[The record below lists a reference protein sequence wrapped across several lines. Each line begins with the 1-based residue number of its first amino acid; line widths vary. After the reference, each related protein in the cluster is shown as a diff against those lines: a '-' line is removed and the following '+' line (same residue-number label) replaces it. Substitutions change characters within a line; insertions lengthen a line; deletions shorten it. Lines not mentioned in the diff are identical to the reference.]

1 MKKIINIILSCVFLL
16 SIFAVSGCA
25 KLDDKNIVL
34 KPVEWTRSAKILGL
48 KLSSDNFGVLV
59 TNNGDATVQ
68 VNFKADCYD
77 KGDFWLEAIDNVTVP
92 AIGAKQ
98 SFYVPMNPT
107 KKETEKI
114 KYSLIKQERSKFDV
128 LVPGID
134 EDNKSG
140 VIYNMDYAKEK
151 VAIANST
158 KNKLNCSAQ
167 VVYYDEAGEI
177 IYARSLF
184 EVTVPAG
191 EKVAAKFDMGRTPK
205 AYAKMDVLAAAAY
218 KK

>member
-98 SFYVPMNPT
+98 SVYVPMKPT

-151 VAIANST
+151 VAISNST

>member
-1 MKKIINIILSCVFLL
+1 MKKILTLFMSIVMLFT
-16 SIFAVSGCA
+16 IFAVSGCA

-98 SFYVPMNPT
+98 SVYVPMNPI

-128 LVPGID
+128 LVPGVD

-158 KNKLNCSAQ
+158 KK
-167 VVYYDEAGEI
+167 
-177 IYARSLF
+177 
-184 EVTVPAG
+184 
-191 EKVAAKFDMGRTPK
+191 
-205 AYAKMDVLAAAAY
+205 
-218 KK
+218 

>member
-1 MKKIINIILSCVFLL
+1 
-16 SIFAVSGCA
+16 
-25 KLDDKNIVL
+25 
-34 KPVEWTRSAKILGL
+34 
-48 KLSSDNFGVLV
+48 
-59 TNNGDATVQ
+59 
-68 VNFKADCYD
+68 
-77 KGDFWLEAIDNVTVP
+77 
-92 AIGAKQ
+92 
-98 SFYVPMNPT
+98 MNPT

-151 VAIANST
+151 VAISNST

-191 EKVAAKFDMGRTPK
+191 EKVAAKFDLGRTPK
-205 AYAKMDVLAAAAY
+205 AYAKMEVLAAAAY

>member
-98 SFYVPMNPT
+98 SVYVPMNPT

-158 KNKLNCSAQ
+158 KNKLNCFAQ

>member
-98 SFYVPMNPT
+98 SVYVPMNPT

-128 LVPGID
+128 LVPGVD

-151 VAIANST
+151 VAITNST

-205 AYAKMDVLAAAAY
+205 AYAKMDVLAAATY

>member
-1 MKKIINIILSCVFLL
+1 MKKLVNIIMSFVFLL
-16 SIFAVSGCA
+16 AVFAVSGCA

-34 KPVEWTRSAKILGL
+34 KSVEWTNSAKILGL
-48 KLSSDNFGVLV
+48 KLTSDNFGVLV

-77 KGDFWLEAIDNVTVP
+77 KGDFWLEAIENNTIT
-92 AIGAKQ
+92 ALGAKQ
-98 SFYVPMNPT
+98 SMYVPMNPA
-107 KKETEKI
+107 KRETENI
-114 KYSLIKQERSKFDV
+114 KYTLVKQERSKFDV

-151 VAIANST
+151 VAISNST

-191 EKVAAKFDMGRTPK
+191 EKVTAKFDMGRTPK

>member
-98 SFYVPMNPT
+98 SVYVPMNPT

-114 KYSLIKQERSKFDV
+114 KYVDSL
-128 LVPGID
+128 
-134 EDNKSG
+134 
-140 VIYNMDYAKEK
+140 
-151 VAIANST
+151 
-158 KNKLNCSAQ
+158 
-167 VVYYDEAGEI
+167 
-177 IYARSLF
+177 AR
-184 EVTVPAG
+184 
-191 EKVAAKFDMGRTPK
+191 
-205 AYAKMDVLAAAAY
+205 
-218 KK
+218 

>member
-48 KLSSDNFGVLV
+48 KLTSDNFGVLV

-98 SFYVPMNPT
+98 SVYVPMNPT

-114 KYSLIKQERSKFDV
+114 KYSLTKQERSKFDV

-151 VAIANST
+151 VAISNST

-205 AYAKMDVLAAAAY
+205 AYAKMEVLAAAAY

>member
-16 SIFAVSGCA
+16 SIFSVSGCA

-68 VNFKADCYD
+68 VKFKADCYD

-92 AIGAKQ
+92 AVGAKQ
-98 SFYVPMNPT
+98 SVYVPMNPT

-114 KYSLIKQERSKFDV
+114 KYSLIKQEHSQFDV

-151 VAIANST
+151 VAISNST

-191 EKVAAKFDMGRTPK
+191 EKVATKFDLGRTPK

>member
-98 SFYVPMNPT
+98 SVYVPMNPT

-128 LVPGID
+128 LVPGVD

-140 VIYNMDYAKEK
+140 VIYNLDYAKEK
-151 VAIANST
+151 VAISNST

-205 AYAKMDVLAAAAY
+205 AYAKMDVLAAATY

>member
-34 KPVEWTRSAKILGL
+34 KPVEWTNSAKILGL
-48 KLSSDNFGVLV
+48 KITNDNFGVLV
-59 TNNGDATVQ
+59 TNKGDATVQ

-77 KGDFWLEAIDNVTVP
+77 KGDFWLEAKENNIIP
-92 AIGAKQ
+92 ALGAKQ
-98 SFYVPMNPT
+98 SVYVPIKPA

-114 KYSLIKQERSKFDV
+114 KYTLVKQERSKFDV
-128 LVPGID
+128 LVPGVD

-140 VIYNMDYAKEK
+140 VTYNMDYGKESAA
-151 VAIANST
+151 VINNT
-158 KNKLNCSAQ
+158 KYDLNCTAQ

-184 EVTVPAG
+184 AITVPAN
-191 EKVAAKFDMGRTPK
+191 EKVSAKFDLGRTPK

>member
-48 KLSSDNFGVLV
+48 KLTSDNFGVLV

-98 SFYVPMNPT
+98 SVYVPMNPT

-114 KYSLIKQERSKFDV
+114 KYSLTKQERSKFDV

-151 VAIANST
+151 VAISNST

-191 EKVAAKFDMGRTPK
+191 EKVAAKFDLGRTPK

>member
-1 MKKIINIILSCVFLL
+1 MKKILTLVMSFVMLL
-16 SIFAVSGCA
+16 TICAVSGCG

-48 KLSSDNFGVLV
+48 KITSDNFGVLV
-59 TNNGDATVQ
+59 TNNGDAVVQ

-77 KGDFWLEAIDNVTVP
+77 KGDFWLEAIENNTIP
-92 AIGAKQ
+92 ALGAKQ
-98 SFYVPMNPT
+98 SVYVPMNPT
-107 KKETEKI
+107 KKNTEKI
-114 KYSLIKQERSKFDV
+114 KYTLVKQERSQFAV

-140 VIYNMDYAKEK
+140 VVYNMDYDRER
-151 VAIANST
+151 VAIINST
-158 KNKLNCSAQ
+158 ANNLNCTAQ

-184 EVTVPAG
+184 AVTVPAN
-191 EKVAAKFDMGRTPK
+191 EKVSAKFDLGNTPK
-205 AYAKMDVLAAAAY
+205 KFAKVEILASAAY

>member
-1 MKKIINIILSCVFLL
+1 MKKLVNIILSFVFLL
-16 SIFAVSGCA
+16 AICAVSGCA

-34 KPVEWTRSAKILGL
+34 KPVEWTNSAKILGL
-48 KLSSDNFGVLV
+48 KITSDNFGVLV

-77 KGDFWLEAIDNVTVP
+77 KGDFWLEAKENNIIP
-92 AIGAKQ
+92 ALGAKQ
-98 SFYVPMNPT
+98 STYVPMNPA

-114 KYSLIKQERSKFDV
+114 KYTLVKQERSKFDV

-140 VIYNMDYAKEK
+140 VMYEMNYDKERAA
-151 VAIANST
+151 VINNT
-158 KNKLNCSAQ
+158 KYDLNCNAQ
-167 VVYYDEAGEI
+167 IVYYNEAGEI

-184 EVTVPAG
+184 AITVPAN
-191 EKVAAKFDMGRTPK
+191 EKVSAKFDLGRTPK
-205 AYAKMDVLAAAAY
+205 AFAKMEVLASAAY